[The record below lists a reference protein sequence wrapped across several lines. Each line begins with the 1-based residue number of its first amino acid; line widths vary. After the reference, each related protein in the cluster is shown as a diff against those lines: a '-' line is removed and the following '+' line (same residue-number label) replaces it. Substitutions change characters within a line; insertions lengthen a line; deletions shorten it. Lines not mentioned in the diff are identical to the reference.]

1 MTEGEGRRGVVAW
14 FAENPVAANLVML
27 VLVVGGL
34 LSARDIAQEVF
45 PEVTQPIVL
54 VEVEYPGAS
63 PEEVEQGVVLAIEDV
78 VRGLDG
84 VKEVRSIAAEGVGIV
99 SVELLLSADEQ
110 QLLNEVESAVARI
123 VSFPAD
129 AEEPVVSLL
138 EDRQQVISLILY
150 GTAPETSIRELAER
164 AREALIEDPRIS
176 YVELSGV
183 RPLEISVEV
192 PREQLRRYGLT
203 PAAIADRVRE
213 TALEIPGGEVETEG
227 GEILVR
233 TSARRDYGDE
243 IADIVIVA
251 GPEGSEVRLR
261 DIATVT
267 DGLADTDELAFF
279 EGAPAARVDVY
290 RVGDEKPLEIAE
302 AARAHAERLA
312 AALPEG
318 VRVATWGD
326 ASEIFRDR
334 IDLLLR
340 NGYLGLGLV
349 LLILG
354 LFLSPRLAFWVTLG
368 IPVSFLGALLLMPI
382 FDVSIN
388 IISLFAFIVTLGL
401 VVDDAIVVG
410 ESIQYEREHG
420 VPRRVAAARGAR
432 LVSVPVVLAVATTC
446 VAFAP
451 MLFVPGPAG
460 ELFRN
465 IPLVVILVLCCSL
478 IESLLVVPAHLA
490 HPMPRALAF
499 FVRPFFWAMERL
511 GSDAVTRGLGR
522 FVQRV
527 YVPAARRALAWRY
540 LTVALAIAVLLGG
553 LGLWL
558 GARIQFEFLPRIEG
572 DEVSATIEMPVGTRA
587 EETRAAARRLEDA
600 ARRAAAAT
608 EDGPSLLAGVYTE
621 IGGQRGDP
629 ARGGAFESGAH
640 LATVQIDLGPAG
652 ERATTSADFVERWRA
667 ELGPITAA
675 ERLSF
680 ELAAGASRGPDID
693 LEVSHPDLASLNE
706 AADEL
711 ARAMSGYAGV
721 RDVDSGVAWGKEQL
735 DFALAPEGR
744 ALGLTEAE
752 LASQLRGAFFG
763 AEALRVQRGRTEV
776 RVYVRLPASERGT
789 LETLE
794 ELLLRTPEGG
804 EIPLFEAARVT
815 RTRAETAIQ
824 RARGRRVVHVTA
836 DVSGGAN
843 ANEVVADLAPA
854 VERLGERWPGA
865 RVEPAGPQESQN
877 EALASLGSG
886 FAIAL
891 VVMFALL
898 ALAFRSYSQPL
909 VVMFAIPLGAIG
921 AVAGH
926 LVLGY
931 DLSISSMMGLV
942 ALAGVVVNDSL
953 LFVTTINE
961 HRASG
966 APIDRAIVDAGARR
980 FRPILLTSLTT
991 FMGLAPMIFEPSVQ
1005 ARFLIPM
1012 ALSLGFGVLLATPL
1026 TLLVVP
1032 CLYRILVDVHGV
1044 LGRALDR
1051 TLGPRPAPAG

>member
-1 MTEGEGRRGVVAW
+1 MSSGERRRGVIAW
-14 FAENPVAANLVML
+14 FAENAVAANLVML

-34 LSARDIAQEVF
+34 LTARDIAQEVF
-45 PEVTQPIVL
+45 PEVTQPIVT

-63 PEEVEQGVVLAIEDV
+63 PEEVEQGVVLAIEDA

-84 VKEVRSIAAEGVGIV
+84 VKEVRSIAAEGLGIV
-99 SVELLLSADEQ
+99 AVELLLSADEQ
-110 QLLNEVESAVARI
+110 QLLNEVQSAVARI

-129 AEEPVVSLL
+129 AERPVVSLL

-183 RPLEISVEV
+183 RPLEIGVEV
-192 PREQLRRYGLT
+192 PSEQLRRHGLT
-203 PAAIADRVRE
+203 LQEIAERVRA

-233 TSARRDYGDE
+233 TSARRDFGE
-243 IADIVIVA
+243 EVGDIVVVA

-279 EGAPAARVDVY
+279 DGAPAARVDVY
-290 RVGDEKPLEIAE
+290 RVGDERPLEIAE
-302 AARAHAERLA
+302 AAREHAERLA

-318 VRVATWGD
+318 VRVAAWGD
-326 ASEIFRDR
+326 TSEIFRDR
-334 IDLLLR
+334 IELLLR

-349 LLILG
+349 LVVLG

-368 IPVSFLGALLLMPI
+368 IPVSFLGALLFMPA

-410 ESIQYEREHG
+410 ESIQYERERG
-420 VPRRVAAARGAR
+420 VEREVAAARGAR
-432 LVSVPVVLAVATTC
+432 LVSVPVVLAIATSC

-465 IPLVVILVLCCSL
+465 IPIVVILVLVCSL
-478 IESLLVVPAHLA
+478 IESLLVVPAHLT
-490 HPMPRALAF
+490 HPMPRPLAF
-499 FVRPFFWAMERL
+499 FVRPFFWAMQRL

-540 LTVALAIAVLLGG
+540 LTVAIAVAVLLGV

-558 GARIQFEFLPRIEG
+558 GARIQFVFLPRIEG
-572 DEVSATIEMPVGTRA
+572 DEVSVALELPVGART
-587 EETRAAARRLEDA
+587 EDTRAAARLVEEA

-608 EDGPSLLAGVYTE
+608 EDGPSLLAGLYTQV
-621 IGGQRGDP
+621 GGQRGDA

-652 ERATTSADFVERWRA
+652 ARATTSGDFAEMWRREIGPIPSVERLA
-667 ELGPITAA
+667 
-675 ERLSF
+675 F
-680 ELAAGASRGPDID
+680 EVAAGASRGPDID
-693 LEVSHPDLASLNE
+693 LQVSHPDLASLH
-706 AADEL
+706 AAAEEL
-711 ARAMSGYAGV
+711 AGAMSGYAGV
-721 RDVDSGVAWGKEQL
+721 RDVDAGVARGKEQL

-763 AEALRVQRGRTEV
+763 SEALRIQRGRSEV
-776 RVYVRLPASERGT
+776 RVYVRLPAGERSHLDT
-789 LETLE
+789 LEQ
-794 ELLLRTPEGG
+794 LLLRTPEGG

-824 RARGRRVVHVTA
+824 RARARRVVHVTA
-836 DVSGGAN
+836 NVGAGAN
-843 ANEVVADLAPA
+843 ANEVVSDLAPA
-854 VERLGERWPGA
+854 IERLEERWPGL

-891 VVMFALL
+891 IVMFALL
-898 ALAFRSYSQPL
+898 ALAFRSYAQPF

-921 AVAGH
+921 ALVGH
-926 LVLGY
+926 LLLGY

-961 HRASG
+961 RRASG
-966 APIDRAIVDAGARR
+966 VPIDRAIVEAGARR

-1032 CLYRILVDVHGV
+1032 CLYRILVDVIGV
-1044 LGRALDR
+1044 FGRALDR
-1051 TLGPRPAPAG
+1051 TLGPRAARAS